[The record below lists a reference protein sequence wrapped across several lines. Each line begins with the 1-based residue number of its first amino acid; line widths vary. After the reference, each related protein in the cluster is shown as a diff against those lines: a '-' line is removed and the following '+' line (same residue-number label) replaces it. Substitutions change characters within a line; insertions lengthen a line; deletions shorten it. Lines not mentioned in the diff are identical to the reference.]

1 MGNIKRSQETIQYG
15 SSGPVIKANGSALE
29 ARTDG
34 KHTALVPF
42 RAGAAVGAND
52 LVTKGVHDSE
62 LDTIRPG
69 VPMMN
74 RLRLLGAPGAA
85 VEGNTV
91 TVGDDVYE
99 FRGSTPPAGGTAGRI
114 WVYNGANSAAS
125 RANLINAINGVVN
138 AATITRNGTNT
149 EEVVASA
156 GVTTGDV
163 IVQSADDIGGD
174 PIPSSTII
182 ACAETLATATDV
194 WDQANS
200 YNGLATTL
208 REAIA
213 VALTLTAA
221 MIAKGTVEVF
231 FDFTPRS
238 VIVVNRSRPQNEAYT
253 ISGNAVSLTLAGGAS
268 PNNQATD
275 VLDIIAFA

>member
-91 TVGDDVYE
+91 VVGADTYE
-99 FRGSTPPAGGTAGRI
+99 FRDSTPPAGGTAGRI
-114 WVYNGANSAAS
+114 WVYGGADSAAS
-125 RANLINAINGVVN
+125 RANLIKAINGTVD
-138 AATITRNGTNT
+138 AALVTRDGANT

-156 GVTTGDV
+156 GITTGDV
-163 IVQSADDIGGD
+163 IVQSADAIGGN
-174 PIPSSTII
+174 PAPSATAI
-182 ACAETLATATDV
+182 ACSETLATATDI
-194 WDQANS
+194 WDQTNT

-213 VALTLTAA
+213 VAVTLTAA
-221 MIAKGTVEVF
+221 MIAKGTVEVL

-238 VIVVNRSRPQNEAYT
+238 VMVVNRSRPQDEAYT

-268 PNNQATD
+268 PNNQADD
-275 VLDIIAFA
+275 VIDVIAFK

>member
-15 SSGPVIKANGSALE
+15 NTGPVIKANGSVLE

-34 KHTALVPF
+34 KNSALVPF

-62 LDTIRPG
+62 LDTVRPG

-91 TVGDDVYE
+91 VVGADTYE
-99 FRGSTPPAGGTAGRI
+99 FRDSTPPAGGTAGRI
-114 WVYNGANSAAS
+114 WVYGGVDSAAS
-125 RANLINAINGVVN
+125 RANLIKAINGTVD
-138 AATITRNGTNT
+138 AALVTRDGANT

-156 GVTTGDV
+156 GITTGDV
-163 IVQSADDIGGD
+163 IVQSADAIGGN
-174 PIPSSTII
+174 PAPSATAI
-182 ACAETLATATDV
+182 ACSETLATATDI
-194 WDQANS
+194 WDQTNT

-213 VALTLTAA
+213 VAVTLTAA
-221 MIAKGTVEVF
+221 MIAKGTVEVL

-238 VIVVNRSRPQNEAYT
+238 VMVVNRSRPQDEAYT

-268 PNNQATD
+268 PNNQADD
-275 VLDIIAFA
+275 VIDVIAFA